1 MYQTQQ
7 APLAQRVQFLEAKGL
22 TGPEI
27 EEAMRQ
33 AANHSARSQPAAQ
46 PQNNFQSPYP
56 AYGPAPYP
64 GIYPS
69 QQWDWRDY
77 FVGHLTLLLGGGAYR
92 SCIPCR

>member
-1 MYQTQQ
+1 MHQSQQ

-27 EEAMRQ
+27 EEAMKQ
-33 AANHSARSQPAAQ
+33 ANQTSRSQPTAQ
-46 PQNNFQSPYP
+46 FQNQFQ

-64 GIYPS
+64 GIHPS

-77 FVGHLTLLLGGGAYR
+77 FVSRFIFSEL
-92 SCIPCR
+92 